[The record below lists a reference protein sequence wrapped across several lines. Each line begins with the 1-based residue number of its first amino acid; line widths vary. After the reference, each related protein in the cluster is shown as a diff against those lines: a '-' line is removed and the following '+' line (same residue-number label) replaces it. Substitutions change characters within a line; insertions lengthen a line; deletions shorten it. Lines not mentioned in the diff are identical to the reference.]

1 MGFKETVSNFL
12 NPYTNYYIGFVY
24 GFIFFVLLCLI
35 AYYVYKNNVLKE
47 LNKPGTSDIPNSGEL
62 KGDTAVHF
70 FFADWCPHCTK
81 AKQPWNSF
89 KTMYTDKT
97 VNGYKIKFKEHDM
110 TDDDSDETNRT
121 RKMYNIEGYPTVKMK
136 KGNDMI
142 DFDAKITIDS
152 LKEFI
157 ENVTQD

>member
-1 MGFKETVSNFL
+1 
-12 NPYTNYYIGFVY
+12 
-24 GFIFFVLLCLI
+24 
-35 AYYVYKNNVLKE
+35 
-47 LNKPGTSDIPNSGEL
+47 
-62 KGDTAVHF
+62 
-70 FFADWCPHCTK
+70 
-81 AKQPWNSF
+81 
-89 KTMYTDKT
+89 
-97 VNGYKIKFKEHDM
+97 M

>member
-1 MGFKETVSNFL
+1 
-12 NPYTNYYIGFVY
+12 
-24 GFIFFVLLCLI
+24 
-35 AYYVYKNNVLKE
+35 
-47 LNKPGTSDIPNSGEL
+47 
-62 KGDTAVHF
+62 
-70 FFADWCPHCTK
+70 
-81 AKQPWNSF
+81 
-89 KTMYTDKT
+89 MYTDKT